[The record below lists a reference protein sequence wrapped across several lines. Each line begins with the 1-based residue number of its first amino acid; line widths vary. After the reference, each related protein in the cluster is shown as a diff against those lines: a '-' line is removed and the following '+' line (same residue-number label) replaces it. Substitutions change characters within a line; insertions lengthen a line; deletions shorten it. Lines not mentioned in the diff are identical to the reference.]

1 MHDRLRCFTRQMVG
15 TNVSEFFKPKQS
27 HLRKQHT
34 FAWNRL
40 AHDDV
45 ERADAVRRQH
55 QDAVVIDR
63 IVVAHLA
70 TRQERQR
77 SE

>member
-1 MHDRLRCFTRQMVG
+1 M
-15 TNVSEFFKPKQS
+15 SEFFKPEQS
-27 HLRKQHT
+27 HLREQHT

-55 QDAVVIDR
+55 QDAVVAYC
-63 IVVAHLA
+63 IVVAYLA